1 MKTPV
6 AASVGRAWMARV
18 VIITAGVALGLVLGT
33 GTARAD
39 SPLDLGKAADKVV
52 SSVHKTTSS
61 VTKKPTSKVRTVV
74 KRATKPVRTVTKTVQ
89 RVTKPVHRATKP
101 VQRAIKPVQRATK
114 PVQRITKRVEH
125 TKPVHKVTKP
135 VQKVTKGVRPH
146 RAAEPE
152 PTATG
157 QSPTTAPAL
166 SSTVKTGTALVGALT
181 ADVATGVVATDGTL
195 TATTTPLVTGVTHQ
209 LPSSLRAVTDGVLQ
223 PVAAVHDTTLGLLD
237 STLVVTVPSVV
248 DQVTTPLLPVLDQ
261 VENSLPGVP
270 GVPGVPAVPMSPVVP
285 VPPTTSFEAP
295 PALTAPGLTGTAAVH
310 DRRAVRTSDESA
322 TTTQL
327 SDTMAPW
334 LGAADAAEAS
344 AGAASVVAVAAT
356 VATLADDLLGG
367 FGDTSVGVGPS
378 GSATATALTLLLL
391 ALASSAGAFGAG
403 ARSLRVLG
411 PLPQGPFRRAHRPG
425 FSPD

>member
-1 MKTPV
+1 M
-6 AASVGRAWMARV
+6 
-18 VIITAGVALGLVLGT
+18 
-33 GTARAD
+33 
-39 SPLDLGKAADKVV
+39 
-52 SSVHKTTSS
+52 
-61 VTKKPTSKVRTVV
+61 
-74 KRATKPVRTVTKTVQ
+74 
-89 RVTKPVHRATKP
+89 
-101 VQRAIKPVQRATK
+101 
-114 PVQRITKRVEH
+114 
-125 TKPVHKVTKP
+125 
-135 VQKVTKGVRPH
+135 
-146 RAAEPE
+146 
-152 PTATG
+152 
-157 QSPTTAPAL
+157 
-166 SSTVKTGTALVGALT
+166 GALT

-334 LGAADAAEAS
+334 LRGADAAEAS